1 MVTLMWFDGTQFPLF
16 NITNK
21 GRVRKNPTVDCYEA
35 GLENGGRRLPCA
47 LKNRRKSN
55 LVKTQERENR
65 GNESDGS

>member
-1 MVTLMWFDGTQFPLF
+1 MWFDGTQFPLF

-35 GLENGGRRLPCA
+35 GLENGERRLPCA
-47 LKNRRKSN
+47 